1 MKRFLPWI
9 ILAVAGTCIAA
20 NWLPPKTA
28 KDDFDF
34 SRFGEIP
41 HLVGFSRQ
49 RGRAIA

>member
-9 ILAVAGTCIAA
+9 ILAVAAASIAP

-41 HLVGFSRQ
+41 GARRRPDQ
-49 RGRAIA
+49 TA